1 MSFFFGFLFF
11 PLVKSK
17 ISILLSFCCQRI
29 VDSNADGKKKKK
41 LPTPLTMA
49 LTMALSTLTT
59 ALTTLTMPLSI
70 LTTPLTTPLPTLFPR
85 FWLSKNFHF
94 DAFECVQIALRSRS
108 DRFRRVFCV
117 ENVGDRCQRSKHVGN
132 VPPSLPGAGAAWRC
146 LLSHMIKKIA
156 KFVSLFLYF
165 VNRVLQKEKK

>member
-1 MSFFFGFLFF
+1 MLRDNKV
-11 PLVKSK
+11 LSK
-17 ISILLSFCCQRI
+17 ECWQWYLHH
-29 VDSNADGKKKKK
+29 KKKWLKK
-41 LPTPLTMA
+41 IVLQFGLSQTYCWLLPTPLEKKLPMQ
-49 LTMALSTLTT
+49 STLTG
-59 ALTTLTMPLSI
+59 LS
-70 LTTPLTTPLPTLFPR
+70 TPLTTLFPR

-117 ENVGDRCQRSKHVGN
+117 ENVGDRCQRSKHGGN

-165 VNRVLQKEKK
+165 VNRVLEKEKK